1 MFPGE
6 RGRVPV
12 VAEGGGGAG
21 RWLHGA
27 EVPAEHPGPS
37 LGAAGNP
44 ARVSAGGGRDAQ
56 GWWVSVRVYLLGW
69 GREGGEPRRYN
80 HPHIQARNEDK
91 HGIWYRMCLGLQLLY
106 GNL

>member
-1 MFPGE
+1 M
-6 RGRVPV
+6 
-12 VAEGGGGAG
+12 AEGGGGAG
-21 RWLHGA
+21 GWLHGA

-44 ARVSAGGGRDAQ
+44 ARVSAGGVRDAQ
-56 GWWVSVRVYLLGW
+56 GWWVSVSVYLLGW